1 LAERAS
7 GVNTV
12 GMMGNP
18 NELASTWIISVDAFI
33 SLTRFEQTMNMAEFQ
48 PLLEWLASFWAAVC
62 HSSQGPGCLVASIPP
77 ALIWAH

>member
-1 LAERAS
+1 LAGRAS

-33 SLTRFEQTMNMAEFQ
+33 SLTRFEQTMDMADFQ
-48 PLLEWLASFWAAVC
+48 PLLEWLTSFWALVC
-62 HSSQGPGCLVASIPP
+62 H
-77 ALIWAH
+77 